1 MKDFKKTHIFDMD
14 GLLIDS
20 EPFWRKSEVQV
31 FNHYG
36 IPFTEDMCRQTVG
49 MRIDEVVVFWSKE
62 YPFICDK
69 IEQISNEIQDELI
82 TLVKKEG
89 KALPGVYKTLE
100 TIKMHQRKCALASSS
115 SMRII
120 NEVVDALHIRSYF
133 QVIHSAEFEKQG
145 KPHPDVFLSTAK
157 MLQSNPNDCI
167 VYEDSRN
174 GMLAGINAGMKV
186 VLIPEFPNAEY
197 DWFQQAN
204 LKLNSL
210 KEFNFEDIERL
221 WL

>member
-1 MKDFKKTHIFDMD
+1 MLTPKTHIFDMD

-82 TLVKKEG
+82 ALVKSDG
-89 KALPGVYKTLE
+89 KALLGVYNTLE
-100 TIKMHQRKCALASSS
+100 TIKSHQRKCALASSS

-120 NEVVDALHIRSYF
+120 NEVVDALNIREYF
-133 QVIHSAEFEKQG
+133 QILHSAEFEKQG

-157 MLQSNPNDCI
+157 MLHSSPQDCI
-167 VYEDSRN
+167 VYEDSKN
-174 GMLAGINAGMKV
+174 GMLAGISAGMKV
-186 VLIPEFPNAEY
+186 VLIPEFPNAQY
-197 DWFQQAN
+197 DWFQQAH

-210 KEFNFEDIERL
+210 EEFNFKEIERL
-221 WL
+221 

>member
-1 MKDFKKTHIFDMD
+1 MLNSKTHIFDMD

-49 MRIDEVVVFWSKE
+49 MRIDEVVEFWSKQ
-62 YPFICDK
+62 YPFICGK

-82 TLVKKEG
+82 VLVKSEG
-89 KALPGVYKTLE
+89 KALPGVYSTLE
-100 TIKMHQRKCALASSS
+100 TIKIHQRKCALASSS
-115 SMRII
+115 SLRII
-120 NEVVDALHIRSYF
+120 TEVVEALNIRDYF

-157 MLQSNPNDCI
+157 MLQSTLQDCI

-174 GMLAGINAGMKV
+174 GMLAGISAGMKV
-186 VLIPEFPNAEY
+186 VLIPEFPTAHY
-197 DWFQQAN
+197 DWFLQAN

-210 KEFNFEDIERL
+210 EEFNLEVIEGI
-221 WL
+221 